1 MTAYLSV
8 RLGISFAGTLL
19 LSRWAAAF
27 VPNEVVSEKVA
38 LVWRSGNSCQH
49 RGGKKEKNRRRSNS
63 SSLPPASP
71 PSSCLYQ
78 CRLWVGVERGRG
90 SVKSCELWHTTG
102 ETLGKKQWKK
112 LCAIKM

>member
-38 LVWRSGNSCQH
+38 LVWRFGNSCQH
-49 RGGKKEKNRRRSNS
+49 GGKKK
-63 SSLPPASP
+63 
-71 PSSCLYQ
+71 
-78 CRLWVGVERGRG
+78 
-90 SVKSCELWHTTG
+90 KKTG
-102 ETLGKKQWKK
+102 EATPV
-112 LCAIKM
+112 LCHLLPHPPHASTNAGCGWV

>member
-38 LVWRSGNSCQH
+38 LVWRSGNSPQH
-49 RGGKKEKNRRRSNS
+49 RGGKKR
-63 SSLPPASP
+63 
-71 PSSCLYQ
+71 
-78 CRLWVGVERGRG
+78 
-90 SVKSCELWHTTG
+90 
-102 ETLGKKQWKK
+102 KKQEEKQLQFFATCFPTLLMPLPMQVVGGCRGWAGECK
-112 LCAIKM
+112 IM